1 MDVSLWKSDEAVI
14 QDLHYDCYKVESF
27 THKKRAFVKR
37 EKKVKRANTRQDKEH
52 DIRNIPLKK
61 EGDDYEI

>member
-1 MDVSLWKSDEAVI
+1 MIVI
-14 QDLHYDCYKVESF
+14 RLKVLL
-27 THKKRAFVKR
+27 TKRAFVKR